1 MPENKKNRR
10 QMTAQEIEAVRQ
22 GLIERK
28 KDLWSQVMHQL
39 EHEAGE
45 RHRSVLEVIRES
57 GDRALEE
64 LFESNLLSLVE
75 LKARELEDIEAA
87 LIRIERGEY
96 GVCTDCGQWIRPARL
111 EVMPYS
117 IRCRK
122 CQEQHEKLVQA

>member
-1 MPENKKNRR
+1 MSENKKSRR
-10 QMTAQEIEAVRQ
+10 QMTAEEIEAVRQ

-28 KDLWSQVMHQL
+28 TDLWSRVMHQL

-96 GVCTDCGQWIRPARL
+96 GVCTDCGEWIRPARL

-117 IRCRK
+117 IRCRR